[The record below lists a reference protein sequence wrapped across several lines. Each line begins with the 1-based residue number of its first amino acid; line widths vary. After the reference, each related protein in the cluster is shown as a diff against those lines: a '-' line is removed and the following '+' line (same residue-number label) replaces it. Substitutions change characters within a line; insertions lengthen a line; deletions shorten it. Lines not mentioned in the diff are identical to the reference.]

1 MTNIK
6 HNDTMTIHIEKV
18 TEADFPRLQWIWESS
33 VLATHDFLKEDDFK
47 EIQQLLIPA
56 YFPQVT
62 LYKAVSTNGE
72 ILGFLGT
79 QANRIE
85 MLFIDD
91 QFRGQGAGSA
101 LLKFALQSLKI
112 DELDVNEQNKSALAF
127 YQHHGFQITARSDV
141 DGSGK
146 PYPTL
151 TLKLSQ

>member
-1 MTNIK
+1 MN
-6 HNDTMTIHIEKV
+6 IHIESA
-18 TEADFPRLQWIWESS
+18 TENDFPRLQSIWESS
-33 VLATHDFLKEDDFK
+33 VLATHDFLKTEDFK

-56 YFPQVT
+56 YFPQVI
-62 LYKAVSTNGE
+62 LHKAVSTNGDT
-72 ILGFLGT
+72 LGFLGT

-101 LLKFALQSLKI
+101 LLKFAVQSLKVN
-112 DELDVNEQNKSALAF
+112 ELDVNEQNESALAF
-127 YQHHGFQITARSDV
+127 YQHHGFQIIARSDV

>member
-1 MTNIK
+1 MA
-6 HNDTMTIHIEKV
+6 IHIEKV
-18 TEADFPRLQWIWESS
+18 TETDFPRLQEIWESS
-33 VLATHDFLKEDDFK
+33 VLATHDFLKDEDFR

-56 YFPQVT
+56 YFPQVE
-62 LYKAVSTNGE
+62 LYKAISKENGE

-101 LLKFALQSLKI
+101 LLKFAIQSI
-112 DELDVNEQNKSALAF
+112 QINELDVNEQNESALAF
-127 YQHHGFQITARSDV
+127 YQHHGFKITARSDV

-151 TLKLSQ
+151 TLNLSQ